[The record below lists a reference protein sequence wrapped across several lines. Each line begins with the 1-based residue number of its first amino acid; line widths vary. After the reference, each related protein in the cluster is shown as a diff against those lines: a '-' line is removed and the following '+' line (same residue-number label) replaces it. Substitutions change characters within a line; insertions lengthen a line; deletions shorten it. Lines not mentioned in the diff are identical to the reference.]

1 MGGSFLHRG
10 ERKAMKCTI
19 LHEGRGRM
27 RVHVCAVRMTLHRA
41 DVLEAYLNGQDII
54 QKATVYERTGDVVL
68 TYRGSRKD
76 AAALLAAYRFDNEEL
91 EVLVTSHDSRKINQE
106 YQEKMV
112 GLVAGRMFRNVFLPA
127 PIAAAYTVWRSI
139 AFVWKGIRCLLHR
152 KLEVEVLDALS
163 ITASLLRG
171 DYSTAGSVMFL
182 LTVSSLLEEWTRKK
196 SLDDLARSMALNV
209 DKVWVR
215 TPQGEVLVPLTRVHA
230 GDEVVVRS
238 GNMIPLDG
246 TVLEGEAMVNQ
257 AALTGESMPVRK
269 TTGATVY
276 AGTVVEE
283 GECVL
288 VAKAEGGANRYDKIV
303 AMIEESEK
311 LKSGTEN
318 RALLLADRLVPWCLA
333 GTVATYAF
341 TRNVTRAISILMVDF
356 SCALKLSMP
365 LAVLSA
371 MRECGEY
378 HITVK
383 GGKYLEAL
391 AKADTIVFDKTGT
404 LTHATPQVV
413 QVVPFSGCGEQ
424 EVLQLAAC
432 LEEHFPHS
440 MANAVVR
447 AAKER
452 GISHEEMHSE
462 VEYIVAHG
470 IASRVGGTRVVIG
483 SAHFIFEDEGCTIPA
498 GEQAKFDALDPQ
510 YSHLYLAASGVL
522 AGVICIADPLRP
534 EAAQVLHKLRRLGI
548 TQTVMMTGDSD
559 RTARAIAAQV
569 GVDRCFA
576 EVLPEDKAAFVRDAK
591 AAGYTVVMIGDGI
604 NDSPALSA
612 ADIGIAIHSGAAIAR
627 EIADVTIRADSLEEL
642 VTLKAI
648 ANALQK
654 RVGSNYRF
662 VLSFNSALILLGALG
677 ILPPATSAM
686 LHNLSTLG
694 ISLRSMTDLL
704 EQKPL
709 P

>member
-1 MGGSFLHRG
+1 
-10 ERKAMKCTI
+10 MKCTI
-19 LHEGRGRM
+19 LHESRGRL
-27 RVHVCAVRMTLHRA
+27 RVHVCNVRMTLHRA
-41 DVLEAYLNGQDII
+41 DVLEAYLNHHDAVS
-54 QKATVYERTGDVVL
+54 KAKVYERTGDVVVYY
-68 TYRGSRKD
+68 TGSRKD
-76 AAALLAAYRFDNEEL
+76 AVAALSTYRFDDPEL
-91 EVLVTSHDSRKINQE
+91 DALVTSADSRRINQE
-106 YQEKMV
+106 YQEKMYN
-112 GLVAGRMFRNVFLPA
+112 LLAGRVLRELFLPA
-127 PIAAAYTVWRSI
+127 PLNAAYTVFRSI
-139 AFVWKGIRCLLHR
+139 KFLWKGVCCLWRR

-163 ITASLLRG
+163 IGVSILRG
-171 DYSTAGSVMFL
+171 DFATAGSVMFL
-182 LTVSSLLEEWTRKK
+182 LNVGSLLEEWTRKK

-215 TPQGEVLVPLTRVHA
+215 AQGTEVLMPLTKVHP
-230 GDEVVVRS
+230 GDEIVVRS

-269 TTGATVY
+269 ASGATVY

-283 GECVL
+283 GECVFT
-288 VAKAEGGANRYDKIV
+288 AKAEGGANRYDKIV
-303 AMIEESEK
+303 SMIEESEK
-311 LKSGTEN
+311 LKSSTEN
-318 RALLLADRLVPWCLA
+318 RALQLADRLVPWCLA
-333 GTVATYAF
+333 GTVATYAL

-371 MRECGEY
+371 MRECGSY

-413 QVVPFSGCGEQ
+413 QVVPFSSYEER

-447 AAKER
+447 AARER

-470 IASRVGGTRVVIG
+470 IASRVGGERVVIG
-483 SAHFIFEDEGCTIPA
+483 SHHFVFEDEHCTVPA
-498 GEQAKFDALDPQ
+498 GEMDKFNDLDPQ
-510 YSHLYLAASGVL
+510 YSHLYMAASGQLV
-522 AGVICIADPLRP
+522 GVICIADPLRP
-534 EAAQVLHKLRRLGI
+534 EAAQVLRQLRKLGI
-548 TQTVMMTGDSD
+548 SNTVMMTGDSD
-559 RTARAIAAQV
+559 RTAAAIAKQV
-569 GVDRCFA
+569 GVNQYFA
-576 EVLPEDKAAFVRDAK
+576 EVLPEDKASFVQKAK
-591 AAGYTVVMIGDGI
+591 AEGHTVVMIGDGI

-627 EIADVTIRADSLEEL
+627 EIADVTIKADSLEEL
-642 VTLKAI
+642 VALKAI
-648 ANALQK
+648 ANQLQR
-654 RVGSNYRF
+654 RVSANYRF
-662 VLSFNSALILLGALG
+662 VLSFNSTLIVLGAMG
-677 ILPPATSAM
+677 ILQPATSAM
-686 LHNLSTLG
+686 LHNLSTIG
-694 ISLRSMTDLL
+694 ISLKSMTNLIP
-704 EQKPL
+704 EEKAQKAL
-709 P
+709 VEKN